1 MRAHVLFLFDIFNY
15 VNFMAASYLI
25 SIKHTKWKNKK
36 KIFHVFF
43 FYEIYLRFCSL
54 LVLKKPSKFTVILD
68 DNEENLTA
76 QQDESSQESIADKR
90 RISQEAENTV
100 RVHFESFKF
109 EIFSITDFNILAQS
123 WLEKLDQPEA
133 VAHWTR
139 NAHCIPIILQKTEF
153 FSLNFIYWISL

>member
-1 MRAHVLFLFDIFNY
+1 MTEFDQTTNEITLILNNKY
-15 VNFMAASYLI
+15 NQGNFAN
-25 SIKHTKWKNKK
+25 KN
-36 KIFHVFF
+36 IIES
-43 FYEIYLRFCSL
+43 EIYLRFCSL

>member
-1 MRAHVLFLFDIFNY
+1 MVTEFDQTTNEITLILNNKY
-15 VNFMAASYLI
+15 NQGNFAN
-25 SIKHTKWKNKK
+25 KN
-36 KIFHVFF
+36 IIES
-43 FYEIYLRFCSL
+43 EIYLRFCSL

-123 WLEKLDQPEA
+123 
-133 VAHWTR
+133 
-139 NAHCIPIILQKTEF
+139 
-153 FSLNFIYWISL
+153 

>member
-1 MRAHVLFLFDIFNY
+1 MTEFDQTTNEITLILNNKY
-15 VNFMAASYLI
+15 NQGNFAN
-25 SIKHTKWKNKK
+25 KN
-36 KIFHVFF
+36 IIES
-43 FYEIYLRFCSL
+43 EIYLRFCSL

-153 FSLNFIYWISL
+153 F